1 MKIRTDYVTNSS
13 SSSFILGFTSED
25 NIASE
30 LVNGFPKEHLD
41 KLGSVITDVLGA
53 ERLKKSEALDRIREE
68 LYWQVV
74 YDVEED
80 YRNRTGCSYTESFD
94 YGETEEGEKEI
105 ERIIND
111 RISSKMEE
119 IEGNSVFVEI
129 EYSDNGGSFE
139 SYLEHEVMPNVGS
152 TIFCFSH
159 H

>member
-1 MKIRTDYVTNSS
+1 MKVRTDYVTNSS

-30 LVNGFPKEHLD
+30 LVNGFPKDHLD
-41 KLGSVITDVLGA
+41 KLGTVITDVLKA
-53 ERLKKSEALDRIREE
+53 ERLKKSEVMDRIRGE

-74 YDVEED
+74 CDVEED

-94 YGETEEGEKEI
+94 YRETEEGEKEI
-105 ERIIND
+105 ERIVND
-111 RISSKMEE
+111 RIASKMKE
-119 IEGNSVFVEI
+119 IEESSVFVEI
-129 EYSDNGGSFE
+129 EYSDNDGEICSE
-139 SYLEHEVMPNVGS
+139 LEHEVMPNVGS